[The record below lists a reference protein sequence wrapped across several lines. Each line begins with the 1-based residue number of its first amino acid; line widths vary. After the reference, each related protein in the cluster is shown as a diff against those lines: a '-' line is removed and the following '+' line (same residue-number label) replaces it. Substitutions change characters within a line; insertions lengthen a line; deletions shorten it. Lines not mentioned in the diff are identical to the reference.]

1 MTGGDNLDFSS
12 LRKGLVLGPEHHQF
26 RLVKPVSNS
35 PIGQVWHALDLSTE
49 TDTRDPDPVAIEIV
63 NPQLVKSKQALHAFK
78 EQVTHCKQLSHK
90 HVARTYG
97 YFVSREGWMFVAME
111 LFSTRSLARILMEDG
126 YQQLNAEKSRV
137 ILSQVAVALD
147 HAHKQRITHGDLTP
161 WNIIITPDAGVKLVN
176 FAFRQPLL
184 QQIQKQGHR
193 VINGEYHAP
202 EAFDH
207 VPLSTSSDM
216 FSFGC
221 LIYQL
226 ICGAPPFGHEQPR
239 GDQDSEQLL
248 QPAQLNDEQWLLLKS
263 ALSDNPGD
271 RPASALSFLKT
282 LLKKSDTGHSIS
294 PAIASG
300 AAITSSAPMTASTP
314 QATKDSA
321 AKSPAQASN
330 PATTADKTTST
341 DDGSHSGLPDTLP
354 QHAGQFW
361 PKRSAQPQPQPA
373 HPPPKSNRAT
383 LLITASITFI
393 LGVALGYVITTRE
406 MNNKHAVIMGKLTAV
421 HEILSRAP
429 STDNKVKLQVVFAEL
444 ATLSNDQDM
453 LVQLNKQVSQYVTRL
468 EDRAQPA
475 QARANEQLA
484 LHGHIPVDTNA
495 LKDHL
500 EDPNGFRA
508 GAVFKDEIRPGV
520 FGPNMVVLPAG
531 SFRMGD
537 LDKNG
542 DDNEKPV
549 HRVLI
554 SHPFALSQ
562 HEVTFAQYDYFA
574 LTTGRPLP
582 DDNGWGRGKQP
593 VVNVSWNDAN
603 AYADWLQ
610 EQTGLPYRLPSEAE
624 WEYAARGKTESAYW
638 WGDQLEQNR
647 AVCYDCGSSYDGK
660 QPAPVGSFPANP
672 FGLFDI
678 NGNVY
683 EWTGDCYNDTYIEAP
698 TDGSTWSTGQ
708 CSLRVMRGGSWY
720 DIGRLARSASRYR
733 HPPSATRNAWGFR
746 LALELR

>member
-1 MTGGDNLDFSS
+1 MTGGDNLDFTS
-12 LRKGLVLGPEHHQF
+12 LRKGLVLGPEHHPF

-63 NPQLVKSKQALHAFK
+63 NPKLVTSKQTLHAFK
-78 EQVTHCKQLSHK
+78 EQVTHCKQLNHK
-90 HVARTYG
+90 HVAQTYG
-97 YFVSREGWMFVAME
+97 YFVSREGWLFVAME

-126 YQQLNAEKSRV
+126 YQQLNVDKSRV

-176 FAFRQPLL
+176 FAFRQPLF

-207 VPLSTSSDM
+207 IPLSTSSDI

-226 ICGAPPFGHEQPR
+226 LCGTPPFGHEQPR
-239 GDQDSEQLL
+239 GDLDSEQLP
-248 QPAQLNDEQWLLLKS
+248 QPPQLSDEQWSLLKS

-271 RPASALSFLKT
+271 RPAIALK
-282 LLKKSDTGHSIS
+282 LLKDLFKKTDAGPSKNPVADTGTAAPTPS
-294 PAIASG
+294 PTGRTTDRPRKHPAPPSPPSAAAAGTPASG
-300 AAITSSAPMTASTP
+300 AAEAAPH
-314 QATKDSA
+314 K
-321 AKSPAQASN
+321 
-330 PATTADKTTST
+330 
-341 DDGSHSGLPDTLP
+341 GLPETLP

-361 PKRSAQPQPQPA
+361 PKRSAQPQPQTA
-373 HPPPKSNRAT
+373 PPQKSSRAA
-383 LLITASITFI
+383 LLLTASVTFI
-393 LGVALGYVITTRE
+393 LGIALGYVITTRE
-406 MNNKHAVIMGKLTAV
+406 LNNKHMTIMGKLTAV
-421 HEILSRAP
+421 HEILARAP

-444 ATLSNDQDM
+444 ATLSNDQNM

-508 GAVFKDEIRPGV
+508 GAVFKDELRPGV

-542 DDNEKPV
+542 DDNEKPI
-549 HRVLI
+549 HRVII
-554 SHPFALSQ
+554 SRPFALSQ

-593 VVNVSWNDAN
+593 VINVSWNEAN

-638 WGDQLEQNR
+638 WGDQIEQNR

-683 EWTGDCYNDTYIEAP
+683 EWVGDCYNDTYIEAP

-708 CSLRVMRGGSWY
+708 CRLRVMRGGSWY

-746 LALELR
+746 LALDLH